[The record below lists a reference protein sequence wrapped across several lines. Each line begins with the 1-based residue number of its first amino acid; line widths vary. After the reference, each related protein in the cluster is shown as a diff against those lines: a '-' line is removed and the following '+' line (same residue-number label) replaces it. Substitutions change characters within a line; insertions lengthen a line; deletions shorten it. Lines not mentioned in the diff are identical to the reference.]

1 MKRLINRLW
10 LLPLL
15 LLPLMVCTSCS
26 DDDEAES
33 ASRSGILGG
42 WFLDWSSSDKAM
54 WNEMTFNGDGT
65 FAYCTVTSSVKEEIN
80 LKEADTST
88 YTYDGKVLSCL
99 YNWSMGSSS
108 TEKLRVDYLDKYTC
122 TVENEAYGAVETYSR
137 IVDTYYLNVG
147 DVTNFVYE
155 DPDFSATSYV
165 SSDSRIALASETGE
179 ISALKR
185 GTTYIT
191 ARADVGAVA
200 IKIIV
205 SDRKYATDEYGDDLT
220 LSKREIVK
228 KYGKNYLEL
237 PALNGWLYYPGYV
250 DINAVM
256 FVFDKNDKV
265 KKVTAQYWTD
275 IDLSKITQSFENKY
289 ERVGVE
295 DEGFNAFV
303 VHGDKCNYYAYT
315 DVKTSTVGYEK
326 IESDF
331 EKYDGCVSSTADEI
345 AKLLGYEL
353 TEEDDGL
360 ISVRLYDGDMYEKAQ
375 VLYDT
380 ETLTPQIVAFT
391 CKEGVTQQEVLDLVK
406 ASYPVFVED
415 MGYCEREDWWNMS
428 KVIFVTVGT
437 DKKGHTQ
444 VKYVRY

>member
-33 ASRSGILGG
+33 ASHSGILGG
-42 WFLDWSSSDKAM
+42 WFMDWSTSDKVILD
-54 WNEMTFNGDGT
+54 EITFYGNGT
-65 FAYCTVTSSVKEEIN
+65 FDYCNIISSIKEDIN
-80 LKEADTST
+80 SKEADTST
-88 YTYDGKVLSCL
+88 YTYDGKVLTCL
-99 YNWSMGSSS
+99 YNWSTTGSS
-108 TEKLRVDYLDKYTC
+108 TEKLKVDYLDKYTC
-122 TVENEAYGAVETYSR
+122 TLENEANGAVETSSR

-147 DVTNFVYE
+147 DVTDFVFQ

-165 SSDSRIALASETGE
+165 SSDSRIALVSEAGE
-179 ISALKR
+179 ISAIKR

-191 ARADVGAVA
+191 ARADVGAVT

-220 LSKREIVK
+220 LSKREIAK
-228 KYGKNYLEL
+228 KYGKNYMDL

-256 FVFDKNDKV
+256 FVFDKNGKV

-303 VHGDKCNYYAYT
+303 VHGGKCNYL
-315 DVKTSTVGYEK
+315 
-326 IESDF
+326 
-331 EKYDGCVSSTADEI
+331 GCP
-345 AKLLGYEL
+345 
-353 TEEDDGL
+353 
-360 ISVRLYDGDMYEKAQ
+360 
-375 VLYDT
+375 VL
-380 ETLTPQIVAFT
+380 
-391 CKEGVTQQEVLDLVK
+391 C
-406 ASYPVFVED
+406 S
-415 MGYCEREDWWNMS
+415 
-428 KVIFVTVGT
+428 
-437 DKKGHTQ
+437 
-444 VKYVRY
+444 

>member
-26 DDDEAES
+26 DDDEVES
-33 ASRSGILGG
+33 ASHSGILGG
-42 WFLDWSSSDKAM
+42 WFMDWSTSDKVILD
-54 WNEMTFNGDGT
+54 EITFNGDGT
-65 FAYCTVTSSVKEEIN
+65 FGYCNIISSIKAGMN
-80 LKEADTST
+80 LKEAGTST
-88 YTYDGKVLSCL
+88 YSYDGKVLKCL
-99 YNWSMGSSS
+99 YNLSSGS
-108 TEKLRVDYLDKYTC
+108 TTQKLKVDYLDKYTC
-122 TVENEAYGAVETYSR
+122 TLVNEDNGAVETSSR

-147 DVTNFVYE
+147 DVTGFVFQ

-165 SSDSRIALASETGE
+165 SSDSRIALVSETGE
-179 ISALKR
+179 ISAIKR

-191 ARADVGAVA
+191 ARADVGAVT

-220 LSKREIVK
+220 LSKREIAK
-228 KYGKNYLEL
+228 KYGKNYMDL

-250 DINAVM
+250 DINEVM
-256 FVFDKNDKV
+256 FVFDKNGKV
-265 KKVTAQYWTD
+265 KKVGVQYWTD
-275 IDLSKITQSFENKY
+275 IDLSKITRSFENKY

-315 DVKTSTVGYEK
+315 DVNTSTVGYEK

-331 EKYDGCVSSTADEI
+331 EKYDGCASFTADEI
-345 AKLLGYEL
+345 AKLLDHEL

-380 ETLTPQIVAFT
+380 ETLTPKLVVFT

-406 ASYPVFVED
+406 ASYPAFVEG

-428 KVIFVTVGT
+428 KAIFVTVGT

-444 VKYVRY
+444 VKYVRF

>member
-26 DDDEAES
+26 DDDDAES
-33 ASRSGILGG
+33 ASHSGILGS
-42 WFLDWSSSDKAM
+42 WFMDWSTSDKVM
-54 WNEMTFNGDGT
+54 WDEMTFNGDGT
-65 FAYCTVTSSVKEEIN
+65 FEYCNIISSIKADMN
-80 LKEADTST
+80 LKEAGTST
-88 YTYDGKVLSCL
+88 YSYDGKVLKCL
-99 YNWSMGSSS
+99 YNWSTGSS
-108 TEKLRVDYLDKYTC
+108 TQKLKVDYLDKYTC
-122 TVENEAYGAVETYSR
+122 TLVNEANGAVETSSR

-155 DPDFSATSYV
+155 DPEFSATSYA
-165 SSDSRIALASETGE
+165 SSDSRIALVSETGE

-191 ARADVGAVA
+191 ARADVGAVT

-220 LSKREIVK
+220 LSKREIAK
-228 KYGKNYLEL
+228 KYGKNYSEL

-250 DINAVM
+250 DINAVL
-256 FVFDKNDKV
+256 FVFDVHGKV
-265 KKVTAQYWTD
+265 KRVDVQYWQD

-315 DVKTSTVGYEK
+315 DVKTSSVGYEK

-331 EKYDGCVSSTADEI
+331 EKYDGCISSTADEI
-345 AKLLGYEL
+345 AKLLDYEL

-360 ISVRLYDGDMYEKAQ
+360 ISVRLYDGDMYEKVQ

-380 ETLTPQIVAFT
+380 ETLTPQLVVFT

-406 ASYPVFVED
+406 TKYPFFAKD
-415 MGYCEREDWWNMS
+415 MGYCEREDWWN
-428 KVIFVTVGT
+428 KPIFVTVGT

-444 VKYVRY
+444 VKYVRF

>member
-1 MKRLINRLW
+1 MRRLINRLW

-26 DDDEAES
+26 DDDDAES
-33 ASRSGILGG
+33 ASHSGILGG
-42 WFLDWSSSDKAM
+42 WFMDWSTSDKVILD
-54 WNEMTFNGDGT
+54 EITFNGDGT
-65 FAYCTVTSSVKEEIN
+65 FEYCNIISSIKAGMN
-80 LKEADTST
+80 SKEAGTST
-88 YTYDGKVLSCL
+88 YSYDGKVLKCL
-99 YNWSMGSSS
+99 YNWSTGSS
-108 TEKLRVDYLDKYTC
+108 TQKHKVDYLDKYTC
-122 TVENEAYGAVETYSR
+122 TLENEANGVVETSSR

-155 DPDFSATSYV
+155 DPEFSATSYA
-165 SSDSRIALASETGE
+165 SSDSRIVLVSETGE

-191 ARADVGAVA
+191 ARADVGAVT

-220 LSKREIVK
+220 LSKREIEK
-228 KYGKNYLEL
+228 KYGKNYLDL

-250 DINAVM
+250 DINEVM
-256 FVFDKNDKV
+256 FVFDKNGKV

-275 IDLSKITQSFENKY
+275 IDLNKITQSFENKY

-303 VHGDKCNYYAYT
+303 VYGDKCNYYAYT
-315 DVKTSTVGYEK
+315 DVKTSSVGYEK

-331 EKYDGCVSSTADEI
+331 EKYDGCASSTADEI

-380 ETLTPQIVAFT
+380 ETLTPKLVVFT
-391 CKEGVTQQEVLDLVK
+391 CKEGVTQQEALDLVK
-406 ASYPVFVED
+406 ANYPAFVEG

-428 KVIFVTVGT
+428 KAIFVTVGT

-444 VKYVRY
+444 VKYVRF

>member
-33 ASRSGILGG
+33 ASHSGILGG
-42 WFLDWSSSDKAM
+42 WFMDWSTSDKVILD
-54 WNEMTFNGDGT
+54 EITFNGDGT
-65 FAYCTVTSSVKEEIN
+65 FDYCNIISSIKEDMN
-80 LKEADTST
+80 SKEAGTST
-88 YTYDGKVLSCL
+88 YTYDGKVLTCL
-99 YNWSMGSSS
+99 YNWSTTGSS
-108 TEKLRVDYLDKYTC
+108 TEKLKVDYLDKYTC
-122 TVENEAYGAVETYSR
+122 TLENEAIGAVETSSR

-147 DVTNFVYE
+147 DVTDFVFQ

-165 SSDSRIALASETGE
+165 SSDSRIALVSETGE

-191 ARADVGAVA
+191 ARADVGAVT

-220 LSKREIVK
+220 LSKREIAK
-228 KYGKNYLEL
+228 KYGKNYMDL

-315 DVKTSTVGYEK
+315 DVKSSVVGYEK

-331 EKYDGCVSSTADEI
+331 EKYDGCASSTADEI

-360 ISVRLYDGDMYEKAQ
+360 ISIRLYDGDMYEKAQ

-380 ETLTPQIVAFT
+380 ETLTPKLVVFT

-406 ASYPVFVED
+406 ASYPAFVEG

-428 KVIFVTVGT
+428 KAIFVTVGT

-444 VKYVRY
+444 VKYVRF

>member
-1 MKRLINRLW
+1 MRRLINRLW

-26 DDDEAES
+26 DDDEVES
-33 ASRSGILGG
+33 ASHSGILGG
-42 WFLDWSSSDKAM
+42 WFMDWSTSDKVILD
-54 WNEMTFNGDGT
+54 EITFNGDGT
-65 FAYCTVTSSVKEEIN
+65 FDYCNIISSIKEDMN
-80 LKEADTST
+80 SKEAGTST
-88 YTYDGKVLSCL
+88 YTYDGKVLTCL
-99 YNWSMGSSS
+99 YNWSTTGSS
-108 TEKLRVDYLDKYTC
+108 TEKLKVDYLDKYTC
-122 TVENEAYGAVETYSR
+122 TLENEAIGAVETSSR

-147 DVTNFVYE
+147 DVTDFVFQ

-165 SSDSRIALASETGE
+165 SSDSRIALVSETGE

-191 ARADVGAVA
+191 ARADVGAVT

-220 LSKREIVK
+220 LSKREIAK
-228 KYGKNYLEL
+228 KYGKNYMDL

-250 DINAVM
+250 DINAVL
-256 FVFDKNDKV
+256 FVFDIHGNV
-265 KKVTAQYWTD
+265 KRVDVQYWQD

-331 EKYDGCVSSTADEI
+331 EKYDGCISSTADEI

-380 ETLTPQIVAFT
+380 ETLTPQLVVFT
-391 CKEGVTQQEVLDLVK
+391 CKEGITQQEVLDLVK
-406 ASYPVFVED
+406 TKYPFYAKD
-415 MGYCEREDWWNMS
+415 MGYCEREDWWN
-428 KVIFVTVGT
+428 KPIFVTVGT

-444 VKYVRY
+444 VKYVRF

>member
-1 MKRLINRLW
+1 MRRLINRLW

-26 DDDEAES
+26 DDDDAES
-33 ASRSGILGG
+33 ASHSGILGG
-42 WFLDWSSSDKAM
+42 WFMDWSTSDKVILD
-54 WNEMTFNGDGT
+54 EITFNGDGT
-65 FAYCTVTSSVKEEIN
+65 FEYCNIISSIKADLN
-80 LKEADTST
+80 LKEAGTST
-88 YTYDGKVLSCL
+88 YSYDGKVLSCL
-99 YNWSMGSSS
+99 YNLSSGS
-108 TEKLRVDYLDKYTC
+108 TTQKLKVDYLDKYTC
-122 TVENEAYGAVETYSR
+122 TLENEANGAVETSSR

-147 DVTNFVYE
+147 DVTDFVFQ
-155 DPDFSATSYV
+155 DPDFSATSYA
-165 SSDSRIALASETGE
+165 SSDSRIALVSETGE

-191 ARADVGAVA
+191 ARADVGAVT

-220 LSKREIVK
+220 LSKREIK
-228 KYGKNYLEL
+228 NKYGKNYSEL

-250 DINAVM
+250 DINAVL
-256 FVFDKNDKV
+256 FVFDIHGKV
-265 KKVTAQYWTD
+265 KRVDVQYWTD

-315 DVKTSTVGYEK
+315 DVKTSSVGYEK

-331 EKYDGCVSSTADEI
+331 EKYDGCISSTADEI

-360 ISVRLYDGDMYEKAQ
+360 ISVRLYDGDMYEKVQ

-380 ETLTPQIVAFT
+380 ETLIPQLVVFT
-391 CKEGVTQQEVLDLVK
+391 CKEGVTQQEALDLVK
-406 ASYPVFVED
+406 TKYPFFAKD
-415 MGYCEREDWWNMS
+415 MGYCEREDWWN
-428 KVIFVTVGT
+428 KPIFVTVGT

-444 VKYVRY
+444 VKYVRF